1 MRALIV
7 FLLALIVVLPLYE
20 LADYNERWT
29 HDGDV
34 AVPLLLL
41 LCLAG
46 FAYICRAVIAVVQLT
61 AESAAIPL
69 LLPVMNIQPDKL
81 FFPSNSMSGRMLCD
95 LRI

>member
-1 MRALIV
+1 MRALII

-20 LADYNERWT
+20 LADYNEHWT
-29 HDGDV
+29 HDGDI

-46 FAYICRAVIAVVQLT
+46 FAYICRVIVAVAHLT
-61 AESAAIPL
+61 AESAFIPL
-69 LLPVMNIQPDKL
+69 LLPVTDIRPDSL
-81 FFPSNSMSGRMLCD
+81 YVPANSLSIRMLCD

>member
-1 MRALIV
+1 MRALII

-20 LADYNERWT
+20 LADYNEHWT

-46 FAYICRAVIAVVQLT
+46 FAYICRAIVAVAHLM
-61 AESAAIPL
+61 AESAVIPL
-69 LLPVMNIQPDKL
+69 LQWVAEIRQDRL
-81 FFPSNSMSGRMLCD
+81 FVPSNGMSFRMLCD

>member
-1 MRALIV
+1 MRALII

-41 LCLAG
+41 LCLG
-46 FAYICRAVIAVVQLT
+46 GLAYICRAVMTVVLT
-61 AESAAIPL
+61 ADSAVIPL
-69 LLPVMNIQPDKL
+69 LLPFTDIRPDSL
-81 FFPSNSMSGRMLCD
+81 SVPSTGVSIRMLCD

>member
-1 MRALIV
+1 VRAIII

-20 LADYNERWT
+20 LADYGEHWT

-34 AVPLLLL
+34 AVPVLLL

-46 FAYICRAVIAVVQLT
+46 FAYICRVIVAVVHLT
-61 AESAAIPL
+61 AESAVFPL
-69 LLPVMNIQPDKL
+69 LLPVIEIRTDSL
-81 FFPSNSMSGRMLCD
+81 FVTSNSMSVRMLCD